1 MRTLFFIIATAGS
14 LIVGYSDGLPANN
27 AITANQQL
35 KESEANSEEASNLV
49 CAVVFS
55 GETECSVEITA
66 MTTNVVVMLTPPSE
80 MRVAVHLFDSLGHP
94 VEKTEYGKTF
104 GYPLTQKEINDWIR
118 PRRISHGWSS
128 MIIEAFNRG
137 TITVARF
144 DLKKIFQIKQ
154 AGEYTF
160 RAQVRLIQTCRDRE
174 GNPRKSI
181 CNGMSF
187 STPRDGSKLEC
198 YQATW
203 LPEVT
208 AKIQI
213 RPEDIAP
220 QNLLPNAPTNS
231 LSK

>member
-94 VEKTEYGKTF
+94 VEK
-104 GYPLTQKEINDWIR
+104 N
-118 PRRISHGWSS
+118 RIWKN
-128 MIIEAFNRG
+128 I
-137 TITVARF
+137 
-144 DLKKIFQIKQ
+144 
-154 AGEYTF
+154 
-160 RAQVRLIQTCRDRE
+160 
-174 GNPRKSI
+174 
-181 CNGMSF
+181 
-187 STPRDGSKLEC
+187 
-198 YQATW
+198 W
-203 LPEVT
+203 LPT
-208 AKIQI
+208 Y
-213 RPEDIAP
+213 
-220 QNLLPNAPTNS
+220 
-231 LSK
+231 SKRDQ